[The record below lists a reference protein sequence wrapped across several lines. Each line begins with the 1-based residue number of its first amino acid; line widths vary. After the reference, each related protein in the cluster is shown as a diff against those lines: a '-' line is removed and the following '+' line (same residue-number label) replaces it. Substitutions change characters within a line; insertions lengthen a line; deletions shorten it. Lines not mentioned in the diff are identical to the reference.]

1 MSDQRKRRSEISE
14 AYCQQPRA
22 TAARAARVGSSARCT
37 PSSCRM
43 RAVCAV
49 AGSCRTRLAAAACN
63 QQREQRLPVARASVD
78 VFRCNGGSKSAS
90 EMREQSLPFV
100 EMAAG
105 EDARKKNMILGFYGF
120 YYGADDAHRNQR
132 RFYEKWQKANEMAK
146 CYILASISNI
156 LQTKHQNL
164 ETATEIMD
172 SLQQMFG
179 QSTRSARQAA
189 LKGIMNSKMGKGTR
203 VRDHVL
209 KMMDYLNEAEIQ
221 GAQIDD
227 NSKIDMVLESLPET
241 FKEFKVNYNMN
252 KRNMTLT
259 ELMNE
264 LHSAEKIYRA
274 EKSLGSINIT
284 EKSSSSGP
292 KPKGKGKKKAGK
304 KRPSTNQDGKPKGK
318 CFKCGQ
324 KGHWKKDCPK
334 IVKSGMGNLF
344 VIEACLVQNPIDTWV
359 LDSGATNHIC
369 NSLYWFQETRKISEG
384 SVKLQLGTGRFV
396 SAVKTGSVLLSFNNE
411 TLVLNNCLYVPDI
424 KRNLISVACLS
435 KQGYT
440 VNFGSSVSIFHNKRL
455 ICSGTLEDNL
465 YHLSPMIHSMHD
477 TVINNDEH
485 THLSKKRNISSNQ
498 HYLWHLRLGHINQN
512 RIQRMIKDGLLG
524 PLENESLP
532 LCESCLEGKMTKRP
546 FSAKGVRAT
555 VPLELVHTDVCGP
568 INVQARGGYEYFIT
582 FTDDYSRYGYVY
594 LMHHKS
600 EALEKFKEYRAEKEK
615 QLDKNIKKLR
625 SDRGG
630 EFLSGDFKEYLVENE
645 IISQLTAP
653 GTPQQNGVAERRNR
667 TLLDMVR
674 SMLSYSSLP
683 ISFWGLALETA
694 VYLLNLVPSKSVPKT
709 PIELWSGRK
718 LSLRHVRIWGSPAH
732 VLKPK
737 ADKMDSR
744 SEVCIFVGYPKGTRG
759 GLFYSPQDRKVI
771 VSTHFTSLEEDY
783 MNNFKPKS
791 KVIHEELSGD
801 QVDAQLSMP
810 VIEEEEQQ
818 QPDDQ
823 HRINTEQPSL
833 LEPRRSGR
841 VTRLPARYM
850 LLGETYTAISDE
862 HVQDPTSYNEALID
876 RDVEFWK
883 KAMNQE
889 MESMYSNKVWELVE
903 PPNGVKPIG
912 CKWIYK
918 RKRGVDGRVE
928 TFKARLVAKGF
939 TQKEGIDYEET
950 FSPVAMLKSIRILLS
965 IAAVLDYEIWQMDV
979 KTAFLNGH
987 LEENIYMQQPDG
999 FIQKGQEHMVCKLQR
1014 SIYGLKQASRSWNI
1028 RFDQAIKSFGFIQNI
1043 DEPCVY
1049 KKIQEKSVSFLI
1061 LYVDDILLI
1070 GNDIGVLTTIKS
1082 WLAKQFDMKDLGE
1095 ASYILGIKLLRDRKN
1110 KTLALSQ
1117 AVYIDKILARFSME
1131 NSKTGLLPFRH
1142 GITFSKDQSPKT
1154 SEEIERMRRVPYA
1167 EAVGSL
1173 MYAMLCTRPD
1183 ICFAVGMVSRYQSN
1197 PGPEHWT
1204 AVKHIMKYL
1213 KRTKNYM
1220 LVYSGD
1226 ELIPVGYTDSDFM
1239 SDKDSRKST
1248 SGYVFTLGSGAI
1260 SWRSVKQSC
1269 IADSTTE
1276 AEYVAASEAAKEA
1289 VWLSKFLQDL
1299 EVVPTVTAPLKLFCD
1314 NSGAVAQSK
1323 EPRNHKKQKHIERKY
1338 HLIRDIVHRGDVE
1351 VTQIAS
1357 QQNLTDPFT
1366 KAIPGKPFNL
1376 HLESMGMREMPN
1388 ML

>member
-1 MSDQRKRRSEISE
+1 MMHVDTDPDTQIRALASTYKFAQHS
-14 AYCQQPRA
+14 RA
-22 TAARAARVGSSARCT
+22 TASICSR
-37 PSSCRM
+37 
-43 RAVCAV
+43 
-49 AGSCRTRLAAAACN
+49 
-63 QQREQRLPVARASVD
+63 QREQELSVQ
-78 VFRCNGGSKSAS
+78 REGG
-90 EMREQSLPFV
+90 F
-100 EMAAG
+100 
-105 EDARKKNMILGFYGF
+105 
-120 YYGADDAHRNQR
+120 
-132 RFYEKWQKANEMAK
+132 W
-146 CYILASISNI
+146 
-156 LQTKHQNL
+156 
-164 ETATEIMD
+164 
-172 SLQQMFG
+172 
-179 QSTRSARQAA
+179 
-189 LKGIMNSKMGKGTR
+189 
-203 VRDHVL
+203 HV
-209 KMMDYLNEAEIQ
+209 
-221 GAQIDD
+221 
-227 NSKIDMVLESLPET
+227 S
-241 FKEFKVNYNMN
+241 
-252 KRNMTLT
+252 
-259 ELMNE
+259 
-264 LHSAEKIYRA
+264 
-274 EKSLGSINIT
+274 
-284 EKSSSSGP
+284 
-292 KPKGKGKKKAGK
+292 
-304 KRPSTNQDGKPKGK
+304 
-318 CFKCGQ
+318 
-324 KGHWKKDCPK
+324 
-334 IVKSGMGNLF
+334 
-344 VIEACLVQNPIDTWV
+344 
-359 LDSGATNHIC
+359 
-369 NSLYWFQETRKISEG
+369 
-384 SVKLQLGTGRFV
+384 
-396 SAVKTGSVLLSFNNE
+396 
-411 TLVLNNCLYVPDI
+411 
-424 KRNLISVACLS
+424 
-435 KQGYT
+435 
-440 VNFGSSVSIFHNKRL
+440 
-455 ICSGTLEDNL
+455 
-465 YHLSPMIHSMHD
+465 
-477 TVINNDEH
+477 
-485 THLSKKRNISSNQ
+485 
-498 HYLWHLRLGHINQN
+498 
-512 RIQRMIKDGLLG
+512 
-524 PLENESLP
+524 
-532 LCESCLEGKMTKRP
+532 
-546 FSAKGVRAT
+546 
-555 VPLELVHTDVCGP
+555 
-568 INVQARGGYEYFIT
+568 
-582 FTDDYSRYGYVY
+582 
-594 LMHHKS
+594 
-600 EALEKFKEYRAEKEK
+600 
-615 QLDKNIKKLR
+615 
-625 SDRGG
+625 
-630 EFLSGDFKEYLVENE
+630 
-645 IISQLTAP
+645 
-653 GTPQQNGVAERRNR
+653 
-667 TLLDMVR
+667 
-674 SMLSYSSLP
+674 
-683 ISFWGLALETA
+683 GLALETA

-718 LSLRHVRIWGSPAH
+718 PSLRHVRIWGSPAH

-737 ADKMDSR
+737 ANKMDSR
-744 SEVCIFVGYPKGTRG
+744 SEVCMFVGYPKGTRG

-791 KVIHEELSGD
+791 KVILEELSGD
-801 QVDAQLSMP
+801 QVDAQLSTP
-810 VIEEEEQQ
+810 VIEQEEQQ

-823 HRINTEQPSL
+823 HRINPEHPSL
-833 LEPRRSGR
+833 LEPRRSR
-841 VTRLPARYM
+841 R
-850 LLGETYTAISDE
+850 
-862 HVQDPTSYNEALID
+862 
-876 RDVEFWK
+876 K

-889 MESMYSNKVWELVE
+889 IESMYSNKVWELVE
-903 PPNGVKPIG
+903 APNGVKPIG

-950 FSPVAMLKSIRILLS
+950 FSPVAMFKSIRILLS
-965 IAAVLDYEIWQMDV
+965 IAAMLNYEIWQMDV

-999 FIQKGQEHMVCKLQR
+999 FIQKGQERMVCKLQK

-1049 KKIQEKSVSFLI
+1049 KKIQEKYVAFLI

-1131 NSKTGLLPFRH
+1131 NFKTGLLPFRH

-1167 EAVGSL
+1167 KAVGSL

-1183 ICFAVGMVSRYQSN
+1183 ICFTVGMVSRYLSN

-1213 KRTKNYM
+1213 KRTKNYI

-1260 SWRSVKQSC
+1260 SWRSVNQSC

-1289 VWLSKFLQDL
+1289 VWLRKFLQDL
-1299 EVVPTVTAPLKLFCD
+1299 EVVPAVTAPLKLFCD

-1338 HLIRDIVHRGDVE
+1338 HLIRDIVQRGDVE

-1357 QQNLTDPFT
+1357 QQNLSDPFT